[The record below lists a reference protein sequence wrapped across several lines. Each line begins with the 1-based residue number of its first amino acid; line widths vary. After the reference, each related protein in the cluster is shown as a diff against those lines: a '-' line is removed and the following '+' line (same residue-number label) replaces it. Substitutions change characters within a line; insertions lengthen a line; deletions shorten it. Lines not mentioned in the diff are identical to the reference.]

1 MEKGPAPGGEMT
13 TKQDAMKDLLDEA
26 TRAEVKAILADLPEA
41 VRLIFFTQ
49 KHACHS
55 CREQAVILKEVAA
68 LSDKISLEAHDAAAE
83 TALMHEYGID
93 KVPATAVVGQKDYG
107 IRFFGVTAG
116 YEFSSLLNAIFLAA
130 HGTSGLPPDVEEIL
144 KLIDQPVHMEI
155 MASLTCP
162 YCFEMVHLAHQMA
175 VANEHIRADM
185 VDMAEYPHLAQRYH
199 ISSVP
204 WTIINEIPA
213 FQGALPALNAAL
225 EVLKVVKPRE
235 YERIDAKLRQARG
248 ERRISPPREDL
259 EYDVVIVGAGPAAY
273 SAAIYTTRKGLTVLL
288 LGDNPGGQINDTA
301 DIENWLGI
309 PSITGLNLSLL
320 FQNHIERYAMAQQL
334 HVTVT
339 AVKTAGKGFEVV
351 TADGVAFRGRSVIYC
366 AGKQYRRLGVPG
378 EQRFLGK
385 GIAFCATCD
394 APLFRDR
401 SVAIVGG
408 GNSAFTAARD
418 LLYYAKE
425 IYIVNI
431 MKDFQADAVLL
442 DAIRAAPNVKMH
454 PGMRVLSF
462 LGEERLSGV
471 RLESVDGFTHMD
483 LAVEGVFLEIGLMP
497 NSLPVQGLVPLN
509 EAGEIAVNRDQST
522 AVPGFFAAGDV
533 TDEPEKQI
541 VIAAG
546 AGARAA
552 LSAHRYL
559 FQG

>member
-1 MEKGPAPGGEMT
+1 MEKGPAPGGET
-13 TKQDAMKDLLDEA
+13 AGQAPMKDLLDES
-26 TRAEVKAILADLPEA
+26 TRAEVKAILAELPDP
-41 VRLIFFTQ
+41 VRVIFFTQ
-49 KHACHS
+49 KHACRS
-55 CREQAVILKEVAA
+55 CREQAVILGEVAA
-68 LSDKISLEAHDAAAE
+68 LSDKIGLEVHDAAAE
-83 TALMHEYGID
+83 TELSRQYGID
-93 KVPATAVVGQKDYG
+93 KVPATAVVGRKDYG

-130 HGTSGLPPDVEEIL
+130 HGTSGLPPQVEEVL
-144 KLIDQPVHMEI
+144 KLIDQPVHIEI

-175 VANEHIRADM
+175 VANENIRADM
-185 VDMAEYPHLAQRYH
+185 VDLAEYPHLAQRYH
-199 ISSVP
+199 VSGVP
-204 WTIINEIPA
+204 WTIINEVPA

-225 EVLKVVKPRE
+225 EVLRAVNPRE
-235 YERIDAKLRQARG
+235 YERIDEKLRQARG

-259 EYDVVIVGAGPAAY
+259 EYDVIIVGAGPAAY
-273 SAAIYTTRKGLTVLL
+273 SAAIYSTRKGLAVLL
-288 LGDNPGGQINDTA
+288 VGDNPGGQINDTA

-309 PSITGLNLSLL
+309 PSITGLNLSML
-320 FQNHIERYAMAQQL
+320 FQNHIERHAMAQRL
-334 HVTVT
+334 HMTVA
-339 AVKTAGKGFEVV
+339 AVKAAGKGFQVV
-351 TADGVAFRGRSVIYC
+351 TEDGVTYRGRSVIYC

-401 SVAIVGG
+401 SVAIIGG

-418 LLYYAKE
+418 LLYYARE
-425 IYIVNI
+425 IHIVNI
-431 MKDFQADAVLL
+431 MNDFQADAVLL
-442 DAIRAAPNVKMH
+442 DAIRSAPHVTMH
-454 PGMRVLSF
+454 AGMRVVSF

-471 RLESVDGFTHMD
+471 RLESVDGLARMD

-497 NSLPVQGLVPLN
+497 NSLPVQDLLALN
-509 EAGEIAVNRDQST
+509 TAGEIPVNRDQST
-522 AVPGFFAAGDV
+522 VVPGFFAAGDV

-546 AGARAA
+546 SGARAA

>member
-1 MEKGPAPGGEMT
+1 MEHQVP
-13 TKQDAMKDLLDEA
+13 MKDLLDEA
-26 TRAEVKAILADLPEA
+26 TRTEVKAILADLPDA

-49 KHACHS
+49 KHACRS
-55 CREQAVILKEVAA
+55 CREQAVIVKEVAA
-68 LSDKISLEAHDAAAE
+68 LSEKISLETYDAASD
-83 TALMHEYGID
+83 TALKHEYGID
-93 KVPATAVVGQKDYG
+93 KIPATAVVGRKDYG

-116 YEFSSLLNAIFLAA
+116 YEFSSLLNAIFLAS
-130 HGTSGLPPDVEEIL
+130 HGTAGLPQDVEEIL
-144 KLIDQPVHMEI
+144 KLIDQPAHLEVMV
-155 MASLTCP
+155 SLTCP

-185 VDMAEYPHLAQRYH
+185 VDLAEYPHLAQRYRV
-199 ISSVP
+199 SSVP
-204 WTIINEIPA
+204 WTIINETPA

-225 EVLKVVKPRE
+225 EVLRAVRPRE

-248 ERRISPPREDL
+248 ERRISQPREDAQ
-259 EYDVVIVGAGPAAY
+259 YDVIIVGAGPAAY
-273 SAAIYTTRKGLTVLL
+273 SAAIYATRKGLAVLL
-288 LGDNPGGQINDTA
+288 LGDSPGGQINDTA
-301 DIENWLGI
+301 NIENWLGI
-309 PSITGLNLSLL
+309 PSITGQNLSLQL
-320 FQNHIERYAMAQQL
+320 QNHIERYDMAQEL
-334 HVTVT
+334 HVAVT
-339 AVKTAGKGFEVV
+339 AVKSAEKEFQVV
-351 TADGVAFRGRSVIYC
+351 TADGTTFRGRSVIYC

-401 SVAIVGG
+401 SVAIIGG

-425 IYIVNI
+425 IHIVNV
-431 MKDFQADAVLL
+431 MKDFQADAVLI
-442 DAIRAAPNVKMH
+442 DALRAAPQVTMH
-454 PGMRVLSF
+454 PVTQVVSF
-462 LGEERLSGV
+462 LGEDRLTGV
-471 RLESVDGFTHMD
+471 RLESVDGLTRLD
-483 LAVEGVFLEIGLMP
+483 LAVDGVFLEIGLMP
-497 NSLPVQGLVPLN
+497 NSAPVQGLVPLN

-533 TDEPEKQI
+533 TDEAEKQI

-559 FQG
+559 FQGQSPVSTAS

>member
-1 MEKGPAPGGEMT
+1 
-13 TKQDAMKDLLDEA
+13 MKDLFDEA
-26 TRAEVKAILADLPEA
+26 TRAEVKAILAELPDA
-41 VRLIFFTQ
+41 VRLVFFTQ
-49 KHACHS
+49 KHACRS
-55 CREQAVILKEVAA
+55 CREQETILREVAA
-68 LSDKISLEAHDAAAE
+68 VSDRITLEVHDAAAE
-83 TALMHEYGID
+83 PAVAHEYGID
-93 KVPATAVVGQKDYG
+93 KIPATAVVGKKDYG

-116 YEFSSLLNAIFLAA
+116 YEFSSLLNAIFLAS
-130 HGTSGLPPDVEEIL
+130 HGTSGLPQDVEEVL
-144 KLIDQPVHMEI
+144 KLVDQPVHLEI
-155 MASLTCP
+155 MATLTCP

-175 VANEHIRADM
+175 VASEHIRADM

-199 ISSVP
+199 VSSVP
-204 WTIINEIPA
+204 WTIVNEMPA

-225 EVLKVVKPRE
+225 EVLRVVKPRE
-235 YERIDAKLRQARG
+235 YERIDEKLRQARG
-248 ERRISPPREDL
+248 ERRILLPREDL
-259 EYDVVIVGAGPAAY
+259 EYDIVIVGAGPAAY
-273 SAAIYTTRKGLTVLL
+273 SAAIYATRKGLAVLL

-309 PSITGLNLSLL
+309 PSVTGQNLSLL
-320 FQNHIERYAMAQQL
+320 FRNHIERYTLAQLL
-334 HVTVT
+334 HVAVT
-339 AVKTAGKGFEVV
+339 AVKRTESGFQAI
-351 TADGVAFRGRSVIYC
+351 TADGLTFRSRSVIYC

-394 APLFRDR
+394 APLFRDH
-401 SVAIVGG
+401 SVAIIGG

-418 LLYYAKE
+418 LLYYARE
-425 IYIVNI
+425 IHIVNI
-431 MKDFQADAVLL
+431 MEDFQADAVLV
-442 DAIRAAPNVKMH
+442 DTVRAAPQVKLH
-454 PGMRVLSF
+454 PAMRVLSF
-462 LGEERLSGV
+462 LGEDRLSGV
-471 RLESVDGFTHMD
+471 RLESVDGLTRTD

-509 EAGEIAVNRDQST
+509 EADEIAVNRDQST